1 MDYDCSNDNTTVTRL
16 FKKDGLL
23 HVTVGYIPTQSSD
36 DSILNISS
44 DTPTKYMDYLFS
56 RQSGSWYLTGLT
68 DSETKP
74 ESADSAASAAEPAPL
89 AESEVNDAILATAG
103 DSAADSVAASAE
115 TDPKIFAVQSLML
128 RHFERELADDAGDY
142 VTWMGFACK
151 TGDGRRASR
160 YTKQKRI
167 FSACGGAA
175 LYRKSILEE
184 IGTFDENFF
193 AYFEDVDLSWRANNA
208 GYKCVLC
215 PTAKCYHI
223 CGASTGAVKYNAF
236 KSQQS
241 GRNSILLPLKN
252 EPLLMLILNFLPLAL
267 GYLLKCY
274 KFHKQGFGEA
284 WDKGMHEAFALLKE
298 GRLGKRPFRP
308 KDLPNYILMELWMIW
323 NMVPYLWYRL
333 VVVRFDLK

>member
-1 MDYDCSNDNTTVTRL
+1 MKASVI
-16 FKKDGLL
+16 
-23 HVTVGYIPTQSSD
+23 IPNLNGAGWLR
-36 DSILNISS
+36 DSIESIWAQTEQDFELIVIDNGSTDESLEIARSYCDNPRYHLIENS
-44 DTPTKYMDYLFS
+44 ENTGFSHAVNQGIAMAKGEYMALFNN
-56 RQSGSWYLTGLT
+56 
-68 DSETKP
+68 D
-74 ESADSAASAAEPAPL
+74 AFAEPNWL
-89 AESEVNDAILATAG
+89 EELLKTAES
-103 DSAADSVAASAE
+103 
-115 TDPKIFAVQSLML
+115 DPKIFAVSSLML
-128 RHFERELADDAGDY
+128 RYYEPELADDAGDY
-142 VTWMGFACK
+142 MTILGFACK
-151 TGDGRRASR
+151 RGDGLKASR
-160 YTKQKRI
+160 YQKPCRI

-175 LYRKSILEE
+175 LYRKSILDK
-184 IGTFDENFF
+184 IGVFDELFF
-193 AYFEDVDLSWRANNA
+193 AYYEDVDLSWRANNA
-208 GYKCVLC
+208 GYKNVLC

-223 CGASTGAVKYNAF
+223 CGASTGAVRYNAF

-298 GRLGKRPFRP
+298 GRLGKRPFRWR
-308 KDLPNYILMELWMIW
+308 DLPHYLLMELWMIW

>member
-1 MDYDCSNDNTTVTRL
+1 MYKATIV
-16 FKKDGLL
+16 
-23 HVTVGYIPTQSSD
+23 IPNINGKGWLK
-36 DSILNISS
+36 DSIESVYAQTEQDFQLIVVDNGSTDESLEQARSYCSRANFTLIENG
-44 DTPTKYMDYLFS
+44 TNTGFS
-56 RQSGSWYLTGLT
+56 HAVNQGI
-68 DSETKP
+68 
-74 ESADSAASAAEPAPL
+74 AM
-89 AESEVNDAILATAG
+89 AESEYVVLFNNDAFAEPQWLAELIRT
-103 DSAADSVAASAE
+103 AE
-115 TDPKIFAVQSLML
+115 TDPKIFAVQSLMI
-128 RHFERELADDAGDY
+128 RHFDRELAD
-142 VTWMGFACK
+142 V
-151 TGDGRRASR
+151 SR

-175 LYRKSILEE
+175 LYRKRILDE

-208 GYKCVLC
+208 GYKNVLC

-223 CGASTGAVKYNAF
+223 CGASTGAVRYNAF

-252 EPLLMLILNFLPLAL
+252 EPLLMLVLNFIPLAA

-298 GRLGKRPFRP
+298 GRLGKRPFRWR
-308 KDLPNYILMELWMIW
+308 DLPHYLLMELWMIW